1 MHRINTIAAL
11 FLIIAAGL
19 VATTQ
24 FVFNFQQPGQA
35 VAADAAELR
44 GGEIRVERAGTWH
57 HYDILY

>member
-1 MHRINTIAAL
+1 MYRINTIAAF

-19 VATTQ
+19 VATT

-44 GGEIRVERAGTWH
+44 GGEIRVERGGTWH